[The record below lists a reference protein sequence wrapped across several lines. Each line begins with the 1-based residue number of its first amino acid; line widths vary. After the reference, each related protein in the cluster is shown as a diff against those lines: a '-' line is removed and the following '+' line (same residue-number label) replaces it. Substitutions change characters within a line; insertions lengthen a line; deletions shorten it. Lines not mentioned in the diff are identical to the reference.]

1 MGKSRE
7 MESFTWA
14 KSIRETLI
22 GQLKKCNSLVALE
35 GFLKKF
41 NDKQKGRST
50 TNLTVFHQGEI
61 KKLDAEIDELI
72 KNLRKRFAPEVRIET
87 IPTSSDQPVV
97 VSAVVEENSSLNTT
111 SLAEPGK
118 KHPPQ
123 LNEHKIEVSLE
134 KDKGGALVSTQTK
147 SPLKGNLQGMK
158 IEKEKSSIADDN
170 KKAVTFLISEDHQ
183 RHKKILG
190 DNKLAKETNVDNRI
204 LRQRKIQLF
213 DVDVKL
219 KAIYTKLGIYEA
231 KAKKYKQQNN
241 FKEAY
246 KYQQAAQ
253 AAKSI
258 YNQINALKDTYLHDG
273 DLVTF
278 KSKSQEVLG
287 DEKSSV
293 KTLRTHR
300 GWWEKFLDDLVNL
313 INTGLDRAGSSVHLP
328 KLSLFKPLADGG
340 KKVTELNNSIS
351 SLKA

>member
-22 GQLKKCNSLVALE
+22 GQLKKCNSLEALE
-35 GFLKKF
+35 RFLKKF

-72 KNLRKRFAPEVRIET
+72 KNLRKRFAQEARTEI
-87 IPTSSDQPVV
+87 IPTSSDQPEM
-97 VSAVVEENSSLNTT
+97 VSAVVEKNSSLNST

-134 KDKGGALVSTQTK
+134 KDKGGALLSTQTK
-147 SPLKGNLQGMK
+147 SPLKGIQKTK
-158 IEKEKSSIADDN
+158 IEKEKSSIADQN

-183 RHKKILG
+183 QHKKTLS
-190 DNKLAKETNVDNRI
+190 DNKLPQVTSVDYRI
-204 LRQRKIQLF
+204 MRQRNIQLF

-219 KAIYTKLGIYEA
+219 RAIYTKLGIYQA
-231 KAKKYKQQNN
+231 KEKKYKEQKNY
-241 FKEAY
+241 KEAS
-246 KYQQAAQ
+246 KYRQAAQ
-253 AAKSI
+253 AATSI
-258 YNQINALKDTYLHDG
+258 YNQISALKDTYLRDG